1 MCLERRANLFLSLHQ
16 NITRILRV
24 QLTLVKQMCSS
35 KVLASP
41 VHSRPQFLLDLN
53 CLTPKANSEDLDAF
67 DTSMVNGFRSTW
79 DAQNLDA
86 CDSLP
91 KILPRISAG
100 QLVEV

>member
-41 VHSRPQFLLDLN
+41 AHARLL
-53 CLTPKANSEDLDAF
+53 F
-67 DTSMVNGFRSTW
+67 DTQKRTQKILMRFDTPAWSISTL
-79 DAQNLDA
+79 DAQNLDV

-91 KILPRISAG
+91 EFYPIFRPASLWKFNSF
-100 QLVEV
+100 